1 MKLLFIVLNIIQV
14 VCGSKYY
21 ILSLDSGQY
30 SGLLTSEF
38 VSFMEKKSY
47 LIARRLFCIEQRTS
61 KRIAMYELFDMMA
74 GSETGAIIAATLV
87 VPNDD
92 PNNKLENKHWS
103 TKSSSFFKENVD
115 ILYQESN
122 MPESI
127 KSILSLVFLVLVGV
141 VAFKTAGFY
150 FRKEN
155 SSSVKL

>member
-1 MKLLFIVLNIIQV
+1 
-14 VCGSKYY
+14 
-21 ILSLDSGQY
+21 
-30 SGLLTSEF
+30 
-38 VSFMEKKSY
+38 MEKKSY
-47 LIARRLFCIEQRTS
+47 LIARRLYCIDQRDS
-61 KRIAMYELFDMMA
+61 KRIAMYELFNMIA

-87 VPNDD
+87 IPNDD
-92 PNNKLENKHWS
+92 PNNKLKNKHWS
-103 TKSSSFFKENVD
+103 TKSSSFFKEDVD

>member
-1 MKLLFIVLNIIQV
+1 
-14 VCGSKYY
+14 
-21 ILSLDSGQY
+21 
-30 SGLLTSEF
+30 
-38 VSFMEKKSY
+38 MEKKSY
-47 LIARRLFCIEQRTS
+47 LIARRLFCIEQRIS
-61 KRIAMYELFDMMA
+61 KRIAMYELFDMLA
-74 GSETGAIIAATLV
+74 GSETGAIIASTLV

-92 PNNKLENKHWS
+92 PKSKQRNKHWS

-127 KSILSLVFLVLVGV
+127 KSILSLIFVILVGV
-141 VAFKTAGFY
+141 IAFKTAGFY